1 MTATV
6 HIKTDFL
13 QMCTVFVKNKMFGWD
28 VDVMEGR
35 FCRKKKCK
43 FVLVIVTVRLYVVEK
58 NLIL

>member
-35 FCRKKKCK
+35 FCRKKKMQVCACDCDCK
-43 FVLVIVTVRLYVVEK
+43 TVRC
-58 NLIL
+58 

>member
-35 FCRKKKCK
+35 FCRKKKMQVCACDCDCK
-43 FVLVIVTVRLYVVEK
+43 SKTVRC
-58 NLIL
+58 